1 MNYDTSSQFENKE
14 FKKLL
19 NTYEESV
26 RNKSSVYLD
35 ADEFINIAEYYIEND
50 RDEEAQQVLDR
61 GLSIHPHDTDILTY
75 KACNNAWNGD
85 LEKAYQ
91 IYNLIT
97 DKDNREVK
105 HLKALLLIIE
115 NRLDEGD
122 RILEEIAKEDNYSP
136 DVLADIIANYT
147 DMEQKDLALKW
158 LGIVR
163 KKGYDYNKNDRLTE
177 VLCNYY
183 YAFDY
188 YDQAITLLK
197 KLRDKYPYTINYW
210 IRLSNCYI
218 KENRFAEADEALDY
232 ALAINDKEPSVL
244 ELKGG
249 CSFEKNDYLKAE
261 EYYLRL
267 EKIDANKPKVWYYLS
282 KVYANMGQKDKLE
295 EYSFKIVNSP
305 NASDYIRSLAYHDLA
320 NILGQAHRYKKG
332 LDFIEKAIELNKE
345 NPAFYVTKGC
355 LQILRRQ
362 KEIGRKSFMK
372 AIHNIHKGD
381 KEEEFSIWTM
391 IATSFFDAGM
401 FKDAIKIFEKIEKKY
416 AERNQS
422 CYLFLAY
429 CNYQTNN
436 YLNCTHYL
444 ALLKNTAP
452 KIYDQLGTD
461 NDPIGDPNF
470 SESVSN
476 IKRDVAIGKIDLS
489 TFEDINKLWNL

>member
-14 FKKLL
+14 FKKIL

-26 RNKSSVYLD
+26 RNKTSVYLD
-35 ADEFINIAEYYIEND
+35 ADEFVNIAGYYIEND
-50 RDEEAQQVLDR
+50 RDEEAQQVLDM
-61 GLSIHPHDTDILTY
+61 GLSIHPNDTGILTFE
-75 KACNNAWNGD
+75 ACNSAWNGD

-91 IYNLIT
+91 IYDLIA

-105 HLKALLLIIE
+105 SLKALLLIKE
-115 NRLDEGD
+115 DRWEEGD
-122 RILEEIAKEDNYSP
+122 QILEGIAKENNYST
-136 DVLADIIANYT
+136 DVIADIIANYT
-147 DMEQKDLALKW
+147 NLGQKSLASKW
-158 LGIVR
+158 LSIIR

-188 YDQAITLLK
+188 YDQAITLFK
-197 KLRDKYPYTINYW
+197 KLIDKYPYTINYW
-210 IRLSNCYI
+210 IGLSNCYI

-232 ALAINDKEPSVL
+232 ALAINDMEPSVL

-249 CSFEKNDYLKAE
+249 CSFEKDDYLKAE

-267 EKIDANKPKVWYYLS
+267 EKVDINKPKVWYYLS
-282 KVYANMGQKDKLE
+282 KVYANMGQNDKLI
-295 EYSFKIVNSP
+295 EYSFKIVNSL

-320 NILGQAHRYKKG
+320 NIFGQAHHYKKG
-332 LDFIEKAIELNKE
+332 LDFIEKAIELNKH

-362 KEIGRKSFMK
+362 REQGRKSFIK

-381 KEEEFSIWTM
+381 EEEEFSIWTM
-391 IATSFFDAGM
+391 IATSFFDAEM
-401 FKDAIKIFEKIEKKY
+401 YKDAIKILKKIEKKY
-416 AERNQS
+416 ASKNQS

-429 CNYQTNN
+429 CNYQTKN
-436 YLNCTHYL
+436 YINCTHYL
-444 ALLKNTAP
+444 ALLKNAVP
-452 KIYDQLGTD
+452 QIYNQLGTD

-476 IKRDVAIGKIDLS
+476 IKRDAALGKIDLS
-489 TFEDINKLWNL
+489 TFEDINRLWNL